1 MPLFLTI
8 CGMLVPYGTL
18 LGTKLTYI
26 HKAMKDTIAM
36 IFNVYYQNNG

>member
-1 MPLFLTI
+1 MPLLLKI
-8 CGMLVPYGTL
+8 CVMLVLYGTL

-26 HKAMKDTIAM
+26 HKAMKGTIAK